1 MRPKKYVFAF
11 AGLNH
16 TGNISPSLV
25 REKQYAGDV
34 PCVVMRREDFD
45 AEIVKDQDADM
56 LKAARINAAITATNA
71 ELEGM
76 KAANEDRRQN
86 GHAMAYD
93 AAAFDAVAANLTKRV
108 EEILGS

>member
-1 MRPKKYVFAF
+1 M
-11 AGLNH
+11 LI
-16 TGNISPSLV
+16 TSDEV
-25 REKQYAGDV
+25 RTIIDTIQSRNEVA
-34 PCVVMRREDFD
+34 
-45 AEIVKDQDADM
+45 
-56 LKAARINAAITATNA
+56 LKTARINAAITATSA